1 MKLGCAIGCFT
12 YPHYSAPYE
21 EPLRRVAALEFDGV
35 EMIAAEPEDLSAY
48 YTPER
53 VRALAKQVSES
64 GMEVSEF
71 ILYASLVTGLAERE
85 ESVKQAALEV
95 VRRGIGVAQ
104 GLGTDKIN
112 IVSNWPNAL
121 KTPIAYP
128 PCYFHPNVN
137 GVELYD
143 PKLRMSL
150 PEHYDASV
158 EWDNYV
164 DSLRRVTELCASEG
178 MTFCL
183 EGHANVICGSTDG
196 FLRAADVI
204 QDQHFCTNFDTA
216 WQMVQRE
223 YLPWSVYKLGSR
235 IRHVHLRDT
244 DGMLCYTLP
253 PGEGIIDWHGFVR
266 ALKEVN
272 FDGYLSFEMGGML
285 EPEKVVRRARDYM
298 LRVLREEN
306 VYSGRMSER

>member
-1 MKLGCAIGCFT
+1 
-12 YPHYSAPYE
+12 
-21 EPLRRVAALEFDGV
+21 
-35 EMIAAEPEDLSAY
+35 
-48 YTPER
+48 
-53 VRALAKQVSES
+53 
-64 GMEVSEF
+64 
-71 ILYASLVTGLAERE
+71 
-85 ESVKQAALEV
+85 
-95 VRRGIGVAQ
+95 
-104 GLGTDKIN
+104 
-112 IVSNWPNAL
+112 
-121 KTPIAYP
+121 
-128 PCYFHPNVN
+128 
-137 GVELYD
+137 
-143 PKLRMSL
+143 
-150 PEHYDASV
+150 
-158 EWDNYV
+158 
-164 DSLRRVTELCASEG
+164 

-223 YLPWSVYKLGSR
+223 YLPWSVYKLGNR